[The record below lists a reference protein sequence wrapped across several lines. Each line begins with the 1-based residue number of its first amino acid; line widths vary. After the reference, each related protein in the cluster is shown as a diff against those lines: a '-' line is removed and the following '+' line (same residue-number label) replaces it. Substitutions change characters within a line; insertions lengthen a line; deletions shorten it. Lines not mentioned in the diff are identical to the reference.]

1 MSDNDILGQLNKL
14 IILFLLI
21 SAQLLYNSF
30 HWTVTTQLSRCTM
43 QALKF
48 SMKKLFP
55 KAQIALYI
63 NIKFALE
70 NK

>member
-1 MSDNDILGQLNKL
+1 
-14 IILFLLI
+14 
-21 SAQLLYNSF
+21 
-30 HWTVTTQLSRCTM
+30 M

-48 SMKKLFP
+48 SMKTLYP